1 MSIDIDQFD
10 FGFTAVDESE
20 LEAVQKSTSKLET
33 TSTKASELEDKLNKL
48 YNLLNLIRYL
58 LKSKNIHYEYT
69 RGYTKFHISFQI
81 KMLAHF
87 HLQVCDHNNILISIY
102 ILCY

>member
-48 YNLLNLIRYL
+48 YNAILPLLSNL
-58 LKSKNIHYEYT
+58 KMNPEKEYILWPN
-69 RGYTKFHISFQI
+69 RVEKVEEFEE
-81 KMLAHF
+81 
-87 HLQVCDHNNILISIY
+87 LISNIVK
-102 ILCY
+102 